1 MYATEKAPEKSPPA
15 RSEKSGKAYKTEEI
29 PASLVRETIDG
40 IPFYYAGFRS
50 VLDKTK
56 TLEDIM
62 ADSGLQL
69 EIKKFFYDLL
79 VRHFDSKLFKVY
91 TGEVGSH
98 LDHRSNLGLDVAVYD
113 KKILTPDKITAK
125 YIDVTPKFVIEIDV
139 NVEMA
144 GHNENIF
151 EEFVLRKVKKLFEF
165 GTEKIVWVF
174 SKSKTVIVARPDGSW
189 DVVDWDKDVELTD
202 DIVFNIAKYLEEEG
216 ISTEE

>member
-1 MYATEKAPEKSPPA
+1 MVATKEISKKSNSS
-15 RSEKSGKAYKTEEI
+15 RSKDVEEI
-29 PASLVRETIDG
+29 PAALIKETIDG

-79 VRHFDSKLFKVY
+79 VKYLDSKLFKVY
-91 TGEVGSH
+91 SGEVGSH

-125 YIDVTPKFVIEIDV
+125 YIDVTPKIVIEIDV
-139 NVEMA
+139 NIEMA
-144 GHNENIF
+144 KPNENIF

-174 SKSKTVIVARPDGSW
+174 SKSKTVIVARPGGSW
-189 DVVDWDKDVELTD
+189 DVVDWDQDLELGD
-202 DIVFNIAKYLEEEG
+202 GLVFNIAKYLEEEG
-216 ISTEE
+216 IQTGD